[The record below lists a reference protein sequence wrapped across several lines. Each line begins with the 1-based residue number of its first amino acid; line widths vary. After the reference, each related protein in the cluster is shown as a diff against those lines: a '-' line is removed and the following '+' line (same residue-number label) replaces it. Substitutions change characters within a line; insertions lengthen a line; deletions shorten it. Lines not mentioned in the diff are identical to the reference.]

1 MNCCINCFES
11 QYINSIILTNKK
23 IGNCDFCKSQNI
35 SIYEASE
42 LNRNFAGILDL
53 FVLDAENGKP
63 LEIQITSDYFHKKVF
78 TQTLIETN
86 NVKQLISEI
95 IKDDI
100 VDYQI
105 LLENP
110 VSLRF
115 QTEHDQED
123 VNQPLFLSWDKFSEE
138 IKTVNRFHLKNH
150 LDLEKLKSLF
160 KHFSKEIYKGKKYY
174 RARIS
179 DNPKGYEID
188 QMWNPPNKFAKSG
201 RANPNG
207 ISYLYLA
214 NDELTTLYEVRAS
227 LFDYVSVGT
236 FRLEENIRV
245 INLSHSTYDIFE
257 LAELEELQSLEE
269 VMIHGSFIDKLEQE
283 LSKPRRR
290 SDSELDYLPT
300 QYLSELIKSMGYD
313 GIEFKSSLYQDG
325 VNLAIF
331 NPDKFKALDVRLFD
345 IENIEL
351 NYTHLNTQNIS

>member
-1 MNCCINCFES
+1 MN
-11 QYINSIILTNKK
+11 NKT
-23 IGNCDFCKSQNI
+23 IGNCDYCKSQNV

-53 FVLDAENGKP
+53 FVVDTENGKP
-63 LEIQITSDYFHKKVF
+63 LETQIISDYFSQKVF
-78 TQTLIETN
+78 TRTLIDAD

-100 VDYQI
+100 ADYRH
-105 LLENP
+105 LLDDP
-110 VSLRF
+110 VKLRF
-115 QTEHDQED
+115 QNEQDEEEA
-123 VNQPLFLSWDKFSEE
+123 NQPLFLSWDKFSEE
-138 IKTVNRFHLKNH
+138 IMNVNRFHLKNP
-150 LDLEKLKSLF
+150 LDLEKLRKLF
-160 KHFSKEIYKGKKYY
+160 RHFQKELYKGKKYY

-179 DNPKGYEID
+179 DNPKGYAIGE
-188 QMWNPPNKFAKSG
+188 MGNPPNKLAKSG

-214 NDELTTLYEVRAS
+214 NDILTTLYEVRAS
-227 LFDYVSVGT
+227 LFDYVTVGT
-236 FRLEENIRV
+236 FRLEDNIRV

-300 QYLSELIKSMGYD
+300 QYLSELIKSMGFD
-313 GIEFKSSLYQDG
+313 GIEFKSSLYQNG

-331 NPDKFKALDVRLFD
+331 NPHKFKMLDVSVYD
-345 IENIEL
+345 IEKIEL
-351 NYTHLNTQNIS
+351 NYTELKAEDTF